1 MLNIGKDH
9 KVYIDKGGV
18 REYAF
23 PAKRITGELKTA
35 KMTAGANLDTTL
47 EPALFL
53 KNGVDDGHHPEAT
66 GGWDYFYVMFETDTG
81 VYSGIVN
88 TKVTDRG
95 RVFHDITEIQ
105 KESGPPTRGVN
116 RETPPPAKTDPL
128 PSDPI
133 IPSPGD
139 GVNIEYAPG
148 GGMDILTETAL
159 QMSAGSRKP
168 LWQKR
173 NMETIRRAASTFG
186 SVGAQKPQEFYQGS
200 SQAPEEYFGGFAVY
214 YHAGLTGQDIMTVQ
228 GDHADAINYAQAEA
242 AYLAGHLDAAESLKA
257 EKSSI
262 SAENDNGSF
271 TSEAP
276 DDIIEKGVVRLKVK
290 YIGPDYVA
298 LPTGTVC
305 EVLSIEKGWYRVMT
319 ELDESYLFP
328 PNVFELLEGSEAD
341 VPTRT

>member
-1 MLNIGKDH
+1 MNRRSQR
-9 KVYIDKGGV
+9 YTKGDNVINEMDLIPQG
-18 REYAF
+18 
-23 PAKRITGELKTA
+23 L
-35 KMTAGANLDTTL
+35 
-47 EPALFL
+47 
-53 KNGVDDGHHPEAT
+53 
-66 GGWDYFYVMFETDTG
+66 TDTG
-81 VYSGIVN
+81 
-88 TKVTDRG
+88 T
-95 RVFHDITEIQ
+95 HPPQ
-105 KESGPPTRGVN
+105 GPIR
-116 RETPPPAKTDPL
+116 TDPFIK
-128 PSDPI
+128 I
-133 IPSPGD
+133 ILQVGD
-139 GVNIEYAPG
+139 GVKHPSGYASSVSAEALTDDRIEYAPG

-242 AYLAGHLDAAESLKA
+242 AYLAGQLDAAESLKA

-305 EVLSIEKGWYRVMT
+305 EVLSIDRKSV
-319 ELDESYLFP
+319 
-328 PNVFELLEGSEAD
+328 V
-341 VPTRT
+341 